1 MPLPFFLHGQ
11 HNSDTLSCLVL
22 LPYSWRV
29 HCTLNSSETG
39 EGTCYT
45 CQTASKEERGWIG
58 IQGCTLP
65 LQGNILVH
73 ERTSNHHIQSKVKDP
88 ISVLASI
95 SQPPKGTIKHSAR
108 HSNHSMI
115 RDPEAEY
122 PQHACKSNSH
132 VPSGQLSPQDRQRH
146 ASLFRETPHDPK
158 IGIGDYF
165 SQSVRYKTGRGM
177 N

>member
-11 HNSDTLSCLVL
+11 HNSDTLSCLAL
-22 LPYSWRV
+22 LPCSWQA

-45 CQTASKEERGWIG
+45 CQTASKEERWWIG

-73 ERTSNHHIQSKVKDP
+73 ERTSNHYTQSKVEDP

-95 SQPPKGTIKHSAR
+95 SQPPKRTMKHPTR
-108 HSNHSMI
+108 HSTHSMI
-115 RDPEAEY
+115 RDAEADY
-122 PQHACKSNSH
+122 PQH
-132 VPSGQLSPQDRQRH
+132 LSRQRFTFCCLSWSESCALCTCELLLRGH
-146 ASLFRETPHDPK
+146 LMIQKLVS
-158 IGIGDYF
+158 GIISPTQF
-165 SQSVRYKTGRGM
+165 VTRRVKA
-177 N
+177 